1 MGLKFGKLNKLCSG
15 LGHLYVDKNG
25 RVGDII
31 PTVNA
36 MAGFEKDTQLM
47 LFEVTCQAKFLLYFT
62 VRIIVLTTYISG
74 NQTDHDRPYGC
85 TINFCSSRDTRW

>member
-1 MGLKFGKLNKLCSG
+1 
-15 LGHLYVDKNG
+15 VDKNG

-47 LFEVTCQAKFLLYFT
+47 LFEVNALTSKLLMRY
-62 VRIIVLTTYISG
+62 
-74 NQTDHDRPYGC
+74 
-85 TINFCSSRDTRW
+85 